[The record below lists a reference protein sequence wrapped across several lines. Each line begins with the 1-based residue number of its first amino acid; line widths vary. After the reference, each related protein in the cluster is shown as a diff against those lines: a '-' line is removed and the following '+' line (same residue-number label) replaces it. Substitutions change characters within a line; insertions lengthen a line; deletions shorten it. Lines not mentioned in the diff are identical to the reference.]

1 MCHARHAFIQLF
13 KMMKKDILTEEHHRD
28 HFHSICI
35 MVEETPQTCFPRTF
49 DREYSKGAKR
59 ALNDKL
65 IKLGFSLWS
74 YRKQICHF
82 KIYNRIAR
90 NKFEAELESFQ
101 EVINMELKYW
111 R

>member
-1 MCHARHAFIQLF
+1 
-13 KMMKKDILTEEHHRD
+13 MMKKDILTEEHHRD

-90 NKFEAELESFQ
+90 KKFEAELESFQ
-101 EVINMELKYW
+101 EDINIELKYW